1 MVENG
6 KVFGKATLWRAPRL
20 YTKVLI
26 FVWRPSLFLGKNK
39 AQSGLPESIIQR
51 GEKRTPFI
59 TERTKQTSPTETCLC
74 ILITVQPCTSKS
86 FRVAATR
93 HY

>member
-39 AQSGLPESIIQR
+39 AQSGLPEYNGKWEVANKSSDIKRFTTALSID
-51 GEKRTPFI
+51 G
-59 TERTKQTSPTETCLC
+59 
-74 ILITVQPCTSKS
+74 
-86 FRVAATR
+86 
-93 HY
+93 